1 MVQGNERPVTRP
13 AGIATLLGMARDDV
27 SMPPLTERLCEILQA
42 VVEDYI
48 ETAEPVGSRSL
59 TKRNRGL
66 DVSPATVRNAMSD
79 LEDLGYLSA
88 PHASAGRV
96 PTALAFRVYVERL
109 AARNR
114 LTPRDRELIGA
125 LTEHRDLGPRLQDAS
140 RVLSSLSNHASLVLL
155 PRLDSV
161 VFESIELIP
170 IRDRAILAI
179 FVAKSGLI
187 QQRVLDV
194 DFPIDREE
202 LRQMSNYLR
211 TLLDGKTL
219 VEVRS
224 AILRAMADERT
235 AASELMTHAL
245 TVGQRALLHTPDP
258 QSEVMVEGERTF
270 LEQPE
275 FADLG
280 KMRKLFRAFE
290 EKTLLVRILDAAGTR
305 PTEAASLEETAV
317 YFGAQ
322 GNVRELKDL
331 AAVMASYSTEGG
343 TTGQVG
349 VVGPIRMDY
358 ARVIPLVELTANALS
373 RSLSPEDDSDKKR

>member
-1 MVQGNERPVTRP
+1 MGRSDDAGTPLNER
-13 AGIATLLGMARDDV
+13 LL
-27 SMPPLTERLCEILQA
+27 EILQA

-79 LEDLGYLSA
+79 LEDLGFLSA

-109 AARNR
+109 ASRNR
-114 LTPRDRELIGA
+114 LTPRDRDLIGA
-125 LTEHRDLGPRLQDAS
+125 LTDHSRQLGPRLQDAS
-140 RVLSSLSNHASLVLL
+140 RILSSLSNHASLVLL
-155 PRLDSV
+155 PRIESV
-161 VFESIELIP
+161 VFESIELVP
-170 IRDRAILAI
+170 VRERSVLAI

-187 QQRVLDV
+187 QQRIVDV
-194 DFPIDREE
+194 DVPIDRDE

-211 TLLDGKTL
+211 SLLDGKTL
-219 VEVRS
+219 SEVRR
-224 AILRAMADERT
+224 AILGAMADERS
-235 AASELMTHAL
+235 AADVMMSQAL
-245 TVGQRALLHTPDP
+245 DLGQRALHVPDP
-258 QSEVMVEGERTF
+258 EAEVMVEGERTF

-275 FADLG
+275 FSDLG

-290 EKTLLVRILDAAGTR
+290 EKTILVRILDAAATR
-305 PTEAASLEETAV
+305 PAEAASLHETAV
-317 YFGAQ
+317 YFGAE
-322 GNVRELKDL
+322 GNVRELKEL
-331 AAVMASYSTEGG
+331 AAVMASYTTEGG

-373 RSLSPEDDSDKKR
+373 RSLGSDEEGDKKR